1 MKTISN
7 ILALL
12 LFAASGIAFG
22 QNRER
27 PEVGF
32 VRIVNAV
39 SPGTGKATFFVNG
52 RNLYADGYAL
62 GQTTGGYGVKAG
74 DLEIE
79 VRKEGVQTGRTN
91 VRLGNGETLTVIAF
105 AERVPPK
112 KEDDP
117 PMWAIKLL
125 RLKQQDVER
134 GYGVSLVSVCRA
146 EETAVD
152 LVVEGRERP
161 ERAFARRL
169 NISTVEIGRTRSE
182 IMIRLDD
189 KVIGNISPDSPGNY
203 VVILYENAD
212 GEIQA
217 LSYYDPKFVIAG

>member
-7 ILALL
+7 ILIALL
-12 LFAASGIAFG
+12 ALALPLLAQGG
-22 QNRER
+22 GR

-32 VRIVNAV
+32 IRIVNAV
-39 SPGTGKATFFVNG
+39 SPGTGNASFLIDG
-52 RNLYADGYAL
+52 RNLYADGYTL

-74 DLEIE
+74 DLKVE
-79 VRKEGVQTGRTN
+79 VRKQGVESGSTT
-91 VRLGNGETLTVIAF
+91 VRLAAGETVTVIAF

-117 PMWAIKLL
+117 PAWAVKLL

-134 GYGVSLVSVCRA
+134 GFGVSLVSVCRA

-161 ERAFARRL
+161 ERAFAKRL
-169 NISTVEIGRTRSE
+169 GITKVELGRIRSE
-182 IMIRLDD
+182 IAIRMGE
-189 KVIGNISPDSPGNY
+189 KTIGNISPDSPGNY
-203 VVILYENAD
+203 VVILYENA
-212 GEIQA
+212 EEQVEA